1 MSSIL
6 TTFPVDSTALASR
19 DAKDH
24 LLCVNTLMKNCI
36 IRALARILE
45 IAPTMKERGEFHSFM
60 DYIGIVCEVLELHLE
75 GEHHAMPSANKRS
88 INQSQETKCS
98 SPRLLLVKELDS
110 LTYWELRVTQGHLS
124 YRAHWEIFVPGSFGL
139 EYLAAVTRVS
149 STAMGN
155 MADQLAAV
163 DAGASKC
170 TLGNEELQKMINVNI
185 AWIGNNS
192 DPTVVLPFILAH
204 HERSAAPQW
213 PVIAAEL
220 SEKLPLIVEGWAKCW
235 KLAPFD
241 PLTGSKNPA
250 DF

>member
-6 TTFPVDSTALASR
+6 TTFPVNSTALASR
-19 DAKDH
+19 NAKDH

-60 DYIGIVCEVLELHLE
+60 DYIGIVCEVLELHLK
-75 GEHHAMPSANKRS
+75 GEYRAMPSANKRS

-98 SPRLLLVKELDS
+98 SPRLLLVKES
-110 LTYWELRVTQGHLS
+110 NWLTYWELR
-124 YRAHWEIFVPGSFGL
+124 VPGSFGL
-139 EYLAAVTRVS
+139 EYLVAVTRVS
-149 STAMGN
+149 STAMGS
-155 MADQLAAV
+155 MVDQLAAV
-163 DAGASKC
+163 HAGASRC

-192 DPTVVLPFILAH
+192 DPAVVLPFILAH

-213 PVIAAEL
+213 PVIAAEV
-220 SEKLPLIVEGWAKCW
+220 SEKLPLIVGGWAKCW

-250 DF
+250 VSEF